1 MMSVADGIDF
11 VDVIAHGRLRQG
23 CSIMMRRERSA
34 RGAPRCVRGHGASLR
49 QWPAGARRAHL
60 HAGTALD
67 RLHYGGEIL
76 VRSVFVAGGLQEL
89 RDGFSTLHRPAE
101 RFALGETELEGLGH
115 QPTD

>member
-1 MMSVADGIDF
+1 MMSVADGINF

-23 CSIMMRRERSA
+23 CSIMMPRERSA
-34 RGAPRCVRGHGASLR
+34 RCATPGTRASLR

-67 RLHYGGEIL
+67 RLHHGGEIL

-89 RDGFSTLHRPAE
+89 RDGFGNLHRHAERLAPAE
-101 RFALGETELEGLGH
+101 T
-115 QPTD
+115 